1 MGEYCPPVLEVTP
14 ETLPNHGA
22 AALAPQA
29 GARGRGRRRDARHA
43 RREASEAGGVRGARR
58 AARRRASSPNPKPN
72 PNGSSVRESVRPAR
86 QRGRRTVV
94 PCRAE
99 ARAGPCHCR
108 EDGRCRRHKCVLTA
122 PFFPILPHSCGK
134 LCLPTT
140 PSHGLPRGRARD
152 LVVGAVIK
160 LWFEWAWPHIGC
172 GGFWP
177 CQSWPLQ
184 LQTRSL
190 ST

>member
-72 PNGSSVRESVRPAR
+72 PNGSSVRESVRPGSGVAA
-86 QRGRRTVV
+86 QWYL
-94 PCRAE
+94 
-99 ARAGPCHCR
+99 AGP
-108 EDGRCRRHKCVLTA
+108 KPA
-122 PFFPILPHSCGK
+122 Q
-134 LCLPTT
+134 
-140 PSHGLPRGRARD
+140 GRAT
-152 LVVGAVIK
+152 AVK
-160 LWFEWAWPHIGC
+160 MAAAVDTSAC
-172 GGFWP
+172 
-177 CQSWPLQ
+177 
-184 LQTRSL
+184 
-190 ST
+190 